1 MRIPWAYLGGG
12 LVTAMPADICG
23 NECDFVERCNGDAVE
38 TCGGVDQCIGRHPAL
53 ETCEAPN
60 GTCAETD
67 GFARCVRAPATR
79 CASTFVNHC
88 EGALLVV
95 CSNGYLLASDC
106 ALSGQ
111 ACVAGDGAAARC
123 AAP

>member
-1 MRIPWAYLGGG
+1 MRIPWAYLGVV

-79 CASTFVNHC
+79 CSFSSDRC
-88 EGALLVV
+88 DGAVLVS
-95 CSNGYLLASDC
+95 CSGGYEVGRDC
-106 ALSGQ
+106 AASGL
-111 ACVAGDGAAARC
+111 ACVPGGSAAAQC
-123 AAP
+123 ASR